1 MAPMQQYQREF
12 VDFLLEAG
20 ALKIGEFRLKSGR
33 MSPLFLNTGLLDT
46 GSRLVRLGRGYAE
59 TMLAQVGADDF
70 DIVFGPAYKGIPLA
84 VAACMALSEKG
95 VDKTFLADRKEAK
108 AHGAEAGDV
117 PIAKKLLGRPPA
129 PDSRFVVVDDVL
141 TDGATKRE
149 AVELLRAAAPDCRVA
164 ALLIVL
170 DRQEVLPDG
179 RNACE
184 AFAADTGV
192 PVLPVVSVTDVI
204 DYLAAEGHIEDAD
217 VERCRAYWGEYG
229 TDEARAWASKAPV

>member
-1 MAPMQQYQREF
+1 MQQYQREF
-12 VDFLLEAG
+12 VDFLVEAG

-33 MSPLFLNTGLLDT
+33 LSPLFLNTGLLDT
-46 GSRLVRLGRGYAE
+46 GARLVRLGRGYAE
-59 TMLAQVGADDF
+59 TMLAQVGPEDF
-70 DIVFGPAYKGIPLA
+70 DVVFGPAYKGIPLA
-84 VAACMALSEKG
+84 VAACMALAEKG

-129 PDSRFVVVDDVL
+129 ADARFVVVDDVL

-149 AVELLRAAAPDCRVA
+149 AVELLRAAAPDCTVA

-170 DRQEVLPDG
+170 DRQEMLPDG
-179 RNACE
+179 RNACA
-184 AFAADTGV
+184 AFAQDTGV
-192 PVLPVVSVTDVI
+192 PVLPVVSVTEVI
-204 DYLAAEGHIEDAD
+204 DYLAERGHIDAAD

-229 TDEARAWASKAPV
+229 TAEAKAWAAGAAV